1 MKNWCVAGGP
11 HPNPLPHRA
20 SKDARLLTGY
30 AGEGARSLLPLAGE
44 GGAKRR
50 MSHPAPPPAVL
61 SQAAPQA
68 LASSRT
74 RRM

>member
-1 MKNWCVAGGP
+1 MTQSRITPAKSLAGGLTWARRAWVLTASVAG
-11 HPNPLPHRA
+11 A
-20 SKDARLLTGY
+20 M
-30 AGEGARSLLPLAGE
+30 LAL
-44 GGAKRR
+44 
-50 MSHPAPPPAVL
+50 SAVF